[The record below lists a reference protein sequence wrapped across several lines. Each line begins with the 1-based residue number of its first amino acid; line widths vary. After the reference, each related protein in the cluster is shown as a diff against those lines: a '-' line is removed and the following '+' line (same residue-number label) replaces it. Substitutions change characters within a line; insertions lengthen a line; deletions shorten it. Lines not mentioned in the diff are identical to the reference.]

1 MVIVCL
7 VPKPLLSF
15 TVYKNYPEEALC
27 LIDIKFRNEKRFKL
41 PTANS
46 ALSSTEHI

>member
-7 VPKPLLSF
+7 VPKPLLNF

-27 LIDIKFRNEKRFKL
+27 LIDIKFRNEKDSSSQL
-41 PTANS
+41 QI
-46 ALSSTEHI
+46 AL